1 MNPQEANTRP
11 FRRNVLRV
19 SFLLISALFGFAF
32 YSGETDGSDT
42 FVTRIAEQFRI
53 RQALNEET
61 LYLQLDKPYYA
72 AAEEIFFK
80 GYLLD
85 ATTLLNDRIDNFI
98 YVDLVDRYDSLITRR
113 KFKRD
118 SNGSGFSGNLRIPT
132 EIQAGKYAIRAY
144 SNWMRNFPNSFFVK
158 NIEIGNPI
166 ERDVQAQIRFTP
178 VDGSKI
184 ISHIR
189 FTNRQGEPYRDI
201 PVVCALSDRDGE
213 KRKEKIITTDKNGTI
228 EFSFDRNDKF
238 IREKKQA
245 VTVRFKHD
253 VFRFDHTYAIP
264 ALTDD
269 FDVAFLPE
277 GGNLLAGVRQRV
289 AFKALH
295 ENGFAEHVTGVVL
308 DPQNDTVAR
317 FVSEHNGMGVFVLQ
331 PQAGQQLRAE
341 VRSEKGVTKQFLLP
355 TVKNEGLSLTL
366 NRVNDKISF
375 RILQASDTQR
385 SDSLFIAAYHG
396 NRLETLAVVPP
407 GRNEGSFD
415 TTDFLPGVSKFVLCD
430 ASGTPL
436 SSRLVFIRAEQEPV
450 VTVECDNPKPGK
462 REKVNVEVDIETE
475 SPQGYYSVSVTDADL
490 VTPDTLADHIRSR
503 LYLTADL
510 NGHIEQPGYYF
521 ENNDRKRDYHL
532 DLVMLTHGWSR
543 FDFPTLTDTVAPR
556 CEFPAE
562 PVQFISGK
570 VRTLLNATAKQA
582 LISLLGTRDS
592 ISIKTLAD
600 ESGTFLFGPLD
611 HQDSTIF
618 ILRASNAKGKDRVEI
633 LPDEE
638 TVPENENPYPFT
650 PEKISVIPESYLR
663 RSFEQFIDSGG
674 IPTINLQEI
683 SITENNVSE
692 KILTNNEI
700 IVPQYSKR
708 INIEDLVHPKR
719 KTALDALLGIKDMVL
734 WSHPESYLSR
744 ERLWYRNHY
753 TKVFVNNIPID
764 IDQKDALENIP
775 MEDIESIDLHRVMFK
790 LGVATGGMTIQL
802 YDKDSE
808 LWSWLEIT
816 GGPSLSPKYVY
827 HNIISVT
834 LKSNYNYDKR
844 FRPWYARFNSLGY
857 TLPEEVYH
865 PAYETPESR
874 EIGRDNRS
882 TVYWNPNLEVDSSGK
897 ARFSFYTS
905 DQSRHY
911 RIVIEG
917 VTSKGKVVY
926 SHRDLWKHK

>member
-1 MNPQEANTRP
+1 MNRKKSNPLSI
-11 FRRNVLRV
+11 RRKHLRF
-19 SFLLISALFGFAF
+19 SFLLVSALFGFSF
-32 YSGETDGSDT
+32 YSGEADRNDS
-42 FVTRIAEQFRI
+42 FVTRIAEHFRL
-53 RQALNEET
+53 RKALNEEA

-213 KRKEKIITTDKNGTI
+213 KRKEKIITTDKNGMI

-295 ENGFAEHVTGVVL
+295 ENGFAENVTGVVL
-308 DPQNDTVAR
+308 DPQNDTLAR

-355 TVKNEGLSLTL
+355 TVKNEGIVLSL
-366 NRVNDKISF
+366 NRMNNKISF

-450 VTVECDNPKPGK
+450 VTVECDNPRPGK
-462 REKVNVEVDIETE
+462 REKVNVEVDIESE
-475 SPQGYYSVSVTDADL
+475 SPQGYYSVSVTDAEV
-490 VTPDTLADHIRSR
+490 VTPDSLADHIRSR

-510 NGHIEQPGYYF
+510 NGHIENPGYYF
-521 ENNDRKRDYHL
+521 ENNDRERDHHL
-532 DLVMLTHGWSR
+532 DLVMLTHGWAR
-543 FDFPTLTDTVAPR
+543 FDFPTLTDTVPPR
-556 CEFPAE
+556 CDFPAE

-582 LISLLGTRDS
+582 MISLLGTRDT
-592 ISIKTLAD
+592 ISIKTFSD

-633 LPDEE
+633 LPDDE
-638 TVPENENPYPFT
+638 TIPRTENSIPFT
-650 PEKISVIPESYLR
+650 PEKISVIPENYLQ

-683 SITENNVSE
+683 TITETRFKEQLLTKNEEIVPKYSITIRPETIYKPGRQS
-692 KILTNNEI
+692 L
-700 IVPQYSKR
+700 
-708 INIEDLVHPKR
+708 
-719 KTALDALLGIKDMVL
+719 LDALLKIKGMTIHKQD
-734 WSHPESYLSR
+734 SYLTSR
-744 ERLWYRNHY
+744 RLWYKGHL
-753 TKVFVNNIPID
+753 TKFFVNDIPID
-764 IDQKDALENIP
+764 IDMDEALDKIP
-775 MEDIESIDLHRVMFK
+775 FEDVKEIHIHRAMLKVIEIYNLPYKERELAEW
-790 LGVATGGMTIQL
+790 LGIPSGRTEVAL
-802 YDKDSE
+802 NPE
-808 LWSWLEIT
+808 RW
-816 GGPSLSPKYVY
+816 Y
-827 HNIISVT
+827 HNIVSIT
-834 LKSNYNYDKR
+834 LKSKYSYDKR

-857 TLPEEVYH
+857 TRPKESYH
-865 PAYETPESR
+865 PKYDTPESHTV
-874 EIGRDNRS
+874 ERDNRS
-882 TVYWNPNLEVDSSGK
+882 TIYWNPNLETDSSGK

-917 VTSKGKVVY
+917 VTPNGEIVY
-926 SHRDLWKHK
+926 YNRDLWKNK